1 MERKKD
7 CVAFPMTDL
16 VERSGA
22 RLLVDQLLI
31 QGVNHVFCV
40 PGESYLGVLDALVD
54 AASAIRLIV
63 NRHESGS
70 VFMADAYA
78 RLTGQPGVAFVTRGP
93 GASNAAIGIHN
104 ARQDST
110 PLVVFIGQV
119 GTDHLGREAFQEID
133 YRQMF
138 GPVAKA
144 VEQVD
149 RADRIPEAVARAFQ
163 CATSGRPGPVVVVLP
178 EDVLGHTA
186 RVPDARCHQ
195 PAQAAPTDTQVAALR
210 SLLRQAQR
218 PLLMLGGPGWTSAAL
233 DNLRRFVEASDLP
246 VVCGFRFQDRFDNEH
261 PNYIGEAGIGINP
274 KLAQRIK
281 SADLVVA
288 IGLRLGEVTTSGYT
302 LLQAPVPEQTL
313 VHVHPGIEELGRVYQ
328 PQLMINS
335 GMPQFASRLAA
346 MTPIESDAWAAHTR
360 GGRAEYEEW
369 QLRPAAYL
377 REPTLDLWQVM
388 RQLRQAMPRDAII
401 ANGAGNFS
409 IWLHRFFR
417 YSAPASQIAP
427 TSGCMG
433 YGVPAAIGAKIAAPE
448 RTVVC
453 VTGDGDLMM
462 SVQELATAAQ
472 YQAGVIFVLL
482 NNSMYGTIRLHQ
494 ERRFPGRVSGT
505 TLANPDFP
513 LLAKSFGALGLRVK
527 DTAGFAPALNEALTY
542 ARERRRPALIE
553 LVCDPDLLTPEATV
567 ASLRGAQTS

>member
-1 MERKKD
+1 MDPIER
-7 CVAFPMTDL
+7 T
-16 VERSGA
+16 GA

-31 QGVNHVFCV
+31 QGVNHAFCV
-40 PGESYLGVLDALVD
+40 PGESYLGVLDALHD
-54 AASAIRLIV
+54 NAPAIRLIV

-78 RLTGQPGVAFVTRGP
+78 RLTGQPGVVFVTRGP

-149 RADRIPEAVARAFQ
+149 RADRIPEVVARAFQ
-163 CATSGRPGPVVVVLP
+163 SATSGRPGPVVIAVP
-178 EDVLGHTA
+178 EDVQSD
-186 RVPDARCHQ
+186 RVSVPDARCHQ
-195 PAQAAPTDTQVAALR
+195 PVVPAPSDTQIAALR

-218 PLLMLGGPGWTSAAL
+218 PLLMLGGPGWTGAAL
-233 DNLRRFVEASDLP
+233 DNLRRFVELNDLP

-261 PNYIGEAGIGINP
+261 PNYIGDAGIGINP
-274 KLAQRIK
+274 KLAHRIRT
-281 SADLVVA
+281 ADLVIA
-288 IGLRLGEVTTSGYT
+288 IGLRLGEMTTSGYT

-313 VHVHPGIEELGRVYQ
+313 VHVHAGVEELGRVYQ
-328 PQLMINS
+328 PALMINS

-346 MTPIESDAWAAHTR
+346 MNPIEPAPWSAHTR
-360 GGRAEYEEW
+360 SGRAEYEEW
-369 QLRPAAYL
+369 QQRPTVY
-377 REPTLDLWQVM
+377 RQQEPLLDLWQVM
-388 RQLRQAMPRDAII
+388 RELRQAMPRNAVV

-417 YSAPASQIAP
+417 YGAPATQIAP

-472 YQAGVIFVLL
+472 YQAGVVFLLL

-505 TLANPDFP
+505 ALVNPDFQ
-513 LLAKSFGALGLRVK
+513 LLAKSFGALGVRVT
-527 DTAGFAPALNEALTY
+527 DTAGFTPALNEAVTY
-542 ARERRRPALIE
+542 TRERRRPALIE
-553 LVCDPDLLTPEATV
+553 LVCDPELLTPEATV
-567 ASLRGAQTS
+567 PSLRGAKRA

>member
-1 MERKKD
+1 MD
-7 CVAFPMTDL
+7 P
-16 VERSGA
+16 VERTGA
-22 RLLVDQLLI
+22 RILVDQLLI

-40 PGESYLGVLDALVD
+40 PGESYLDVLDALHD
-54 AASAIRLIV
+54 ADAAIRLIV

-78 RLTGQPGVAFVTRGP
+78 RLAGQPGIVFVTRGP

-110 PLVVFIGQV
+110 PLVVFVGQV
-119 GTDHLGREAFQEID
+119 DTEHLGREAFQEID

-138 GPVAKA
+138 GSVAKA
-144 VEQVD
+144 VEQVE
-149 RADRIPEAVARAFQ
+149 RADRIPEIVARAFQ

-178 EDVLGHTA
+178 EDVLSA
-186 RVPDARCHQ
+186 RASVPDARCHQ
-195 PAQAAPTDTQVAALR
+195 PVQSAPSDTQIAALR

-218 PLLMLGGPGWTSAAL
+218 PVLMLGGPGWTPAAL
-233 DNLRRFVEASDLP
+233 DNLRRFVEVNDLP

-274 KLAQRIK
+274 KLAQRIR
-281 SADLVVA
+281 SADLVIA
-288 IGLRLGEVTTSGYT
+288 IGLRLGEITTSGYT
-302 LLQAPVPEQTL
+302 LLRAPVPDQAL
-313 VHVHPGIEELGRVYQ
+313 VHVHPSLEELGRVYQ
-328 PQLMINS
+328 PMLMINS
-335 GMPQFASRLAA
+335 GMPQFAARLAA
-346 MTPIESDAWAAHTR
+346 MNPFEPAAWGEHTR
-360 GGRAEYEEW
+360 AGRADYEEW
-369 QLRPAAYL
+369 QQRPTLYRQ
-377 REPTLDLWQVM
+377 REPSLDLWQVM
-388 RQLRQAMPRDAII
+388 RQLRQAMPREAII

-417 YSAPASQIAP
+417 YGALGTQVAP
-427 TSGCMG
+427 TSGSMG

-472 YQAGVIFVLL
+472 YHAGVIFLLL

-494 ERRFPGRVSGT
+494 ERRFPGRISGT
-505 TLANPDFP
+505 GLVNPDFP
-513 LLAKSFGALGLRVK
+513 LMAKSFGALGLRVA
-527 DTAGFAPALNEALTY
+527 DTAAFATALNEALAYT
-542 ARERRRPALIE
+542 RERRRPAVIE
-553 LVCDPDLLTPEATV
+553 LVCDPELLTPEATV
-567 ASLRGAQTS
+567 ASLRGSRSS

>member
-1 MERKKD
+1 MSQES
-7 CVAFPMTDL
+7 VEETVP
-16 VERSGA
+16 VERTGA
-22 RLLVDQLLI
+22 RILVDQLLI

-40 PGESYLGVLDALVD
+40 PGESYLGVLDALHD
-54 AASAIRLIV
+54 AAGAIRLIV

-78 RLTGQPGVAFVTRGP
+78 RLAGQPGVVFVTRGP

-119 GTDHLGREAFQEID
+119 DTEHLGREAFQEID

-138 GPVAKA
+138 GQVAKA
-144 VEQVD
+144 VEQIE
-149 RADRIPEAVARAFQ
+149 RADRIPEIVARAFQ

-178 EDVLGHTA
+178 EDVLSAQA
-186 RVPDARCHQ
+186 RVADARCHQ
-195 PAQAAPTDTQVAALR
+195 PVQAAPSDTQIAALR

-218 PLLMLGGPGWTSAAL
+218 PLLMLGGSGWTPAAL
-233 DNLRRFVEASDLP
+233 DNVRRFVEVNDLP

-281 SADLVVA
+281 AADLVIA
-288 IGLRLGEVTTSGYT
+288 IGLRLGEITTSGYT
-302 LLQAPVPEQTL
+302 LLRAPVPDQAL
-313 VHVHPGIEELGRVYQ
+313 VHVHPGLEELGRVYQ
-328 PQLMINS
+328 AMLMINS
-335 GMPQFASRLAA
+335 GVPQFAARLAA
-346 MTPIESDAWAAHTR
+346 MNPFEPAPWGEHTR
-360 GGRAEYEEW
+360 AGRAEYEDW
-369 QLRPAAYL
+369 QQRPALYRQ
-377 REPTLDLWQVM
+377 REPSLDLWQVM
-388 RQLRQAMPRDAII
+388 RQLRQSMPRDAIV

-409 IWLHRFFR
+409 VWLHRFFR
-417 YSAPASQIAP
+417 YGALGTQVAP
-427 TSGCMG
+427 TSGSMG

-472 YQAGVIFVLL
+472 YHAGVIFLVL

-494 ERRFPGRVSGT
+494 ERHFPGRVSGT
-505 TLANPDFP
+505 GLVNPDFP
-513 LLAKSFGALGLRVK
+513 LLAKSFGGLGLRVA
-527 DTAGFAPALNEALTY
+527 DTAAFATALNEALTY
-542 ARERRRPALIE
+542 SRERRRPALIE

-567 ASLRGAQTS
+567 ASLRGAQKP

>member
-1 MERKKD
+1 MSLIER
-7 CVAFPMTDL
+7 T
-16 VERSGA
+16 GA

-40 PGESYLGVLDALVD
+40 PGESYLGVLDALHDVS
-54 AASAIRLIV
+54 AAIRLIV

-78 RLTGQPGVAFVTRGP
+78 RLTGQPGVVFVTRGP

-149 RADRIPEAVARAFQ
+149 RADRIPEVVGRAFQ
-163 CATSGRPGPVVVVLP
+163 CATSGRPGPVVVALP
-178 EDVLGHTA
+178 EDVLSDGAT
-186 RVPDARCHQ
+186 VVDARCHQ
-195 PAQAAPTDTQVAALR
+195 PVQAAPSDTQVAALR

-218 PLLMLGGPGWTSAAL
+218 PVLMLGGPGWTGAAL
-233 DNLRRFVEASDLP
+233 DNLRRFVEVNDLP
-246 VVCGFRFQDRFDNEH
+246 VVCGFRFQDRLDNDH
-261 PNYIGEAGIGINP
+261 QNYIGDAGIGINP

-281 SADLVVA
+281 TADLVIA
-288 IGLRLGEVTTSGYT
+288 IGLRLGEMTTSGYT
-302 LLQAPVPEQTL
+302 LLQPPVPEQTL
-313 VHVHPGIEELGRVYQ
+313 VHVHTGVEELGRVYQ
-328 PQLMINS
+328 AALMINS

-346 MTPIESDAWAAHTR
+346 MNPIEPTVPWNAHTR
-360 GGRAEYEEW
+360 SGRAEYEEW
-369 QLRPAAYL
+369 QQRPRAY
-377 REPTLDLWQVM
+377 RQNEPTLDLWQVM
-388 RQLRQAMPRDAII
+388 RELRAAIPRNAIV

-409 IWLHRFFR
+409 VWLHRFFR
-417 YSAPASQIAP
+417 YGAPGTQIAP

-433 YGVPAAIGAKIAAPE
+433 FGLPAAIGAKIAAPE

-472 YQAGVIFVLL
+472 YHAGVVFLLL

-505 TLANPDFP
+505 ELVNPDFL
-513 LLAKSFGALGLRVK
+513 LLAKSFDALGLRVTE
-527 DTAGFAPALNEALTY
+527 TAGFAPALNEAIAYT
-542 ARERRRPALIE
+542 RERRRPALIE

-567 ASLRGAQTS
+567 ASLRGVQSD

>member
-1 MERKKD
+1 MG
-7 CVAFPMTDL
+7 P
-16 VERSGA
+16 VERTGA
-22 RLLVDQLLI
+22 RILVDQLLI

-40 PGESYLGVLDALVD
+40 PGESYLGVLDALHD
-54 AASAIRLIV
+54 TAAAIRLIV

-78 RLTGQPGVAFVTRGP
+78 RLAGQPGVVFVTRGP

-119 GTDHLGREAFQEID
+119 ETEYLGREAFQEID

-144 VEQVD
+144 VEQIERV
-149 RADRIPEAVARAFQ
+149 DRIPEIVARAFQ
-163 CATSGRPGPVVVVLP
+163 CATSGRPGPVVVALP
-178 EDVLGHTA
+178 EDILSAQTSA
-186 RVPDARCHQ
+186 ADARCHQ
-195 PAQAAPTDTQVAALR
+195 PVQAAPSDTQIAALR

-218 PLLMLGGPGWTSAAL
+218 PLLMLGGPGWTPAAL
-233 DNLRRFVEASDLP
+233 DNLRRFVEVNDLP

-274 KLAQRIK
+274 RLAQRIK
-281 SADLVVA
+281 GADLVIA
-288 IGLRLGEVTTSGYT
+288 IGLRLGEITTSGYT
-302 LLQAPVPEQTL
+302 LLRAPVPEQAL
-313 VHVHPGIEELGRVYQ
+313 VHVHTSLEELGRVYQ
-328 PQLMINS
+328 PMLMINS
-335 GMPQFASRLAA
+335 GVPQFAARLAA
-346 MTPIESDAWAAHTR
+346 MNPFEPAPWGEHTR
-360 GGRAEYEEW
+360 SGRAEYEDW
-369 QLRPAAYL
+369 QQRPALYRQ
-377 REPTLDLWQVM
+377 REPALDLWQLV

-409 IWLHRFFR
+409 VWLHRFFR
-417 YSAPASQIAP
+417 YGALGTQVAP
-427 TSGCMG
+427 TSGSMG

-472 YQAGVIFVLL
+472 YHAGVIFLVL

-505 TLANPDFP
+505 GLVNPDFP
-513 LLAKSFGALGLRVK
+513 LLATSFGGLGLRVA
-527 DTAGFAPALNEALTY
+527 DTAAFATALNEAITY
-542 ARERRRPALIE
+542 TRERRRPALIE

-567 ASLRGAQTS
+567 ASLRSAQKP

>member
-1 MERKKD
+1 LSQES
-7 CVAFPMTDL
+7 AESTAP
-16 VERSGA
+16 VERTGA
-22 RLLVDQLLI
+22 RILVDQLLI

-40 PGESYLGVLDALVD
+40 PGESYLGVLDALHDVT
-54 AASAIRLIV
+54 AAIRLIV

-78 RLTGQPGVAFVTRGP
+78 RLAGQPGVVFVTRGP

-119 GTDHLGREAFQEID
+119 DTEHLGREAFQEID

-144 VEQVD
+144 VEQVE
-149 RADRIPEAVARAFQ
+149 RVDRIPEIVARAFQ
-163 CATSGRPGPVVVVLP
+163 SATSGRPGPVVVVLP
-178 EDVLGHTA
+178 EDVLAASAGVA
-186 RVPDARCHQ
+186 DARCHQ
-195 PAQAAPTDTQVAALR
+195 PVQAAPSDTQIAALR

-218 PLLMLGGPGWTSAAL
+218 PLLMLGGPGWTPAAL
-233 DNLRRFVEASDLP
+233 DNLRRFVEVNDLP

-281 SADLVVA
+281 AADLVIA
-288 IGLRLGEVTTSGYT
+288 IGLRLGEITTNGYT
-302 LLQAPVPEQTL
+302 LLRAPVPEQAL
-313 VHVHPGIEELGRVYQ
+313 VHVHSGLEELGRVYQ
-328 PQLMINS
+328 PLLMINS
-335 GMPQFASRLAA
+335 GMPQFAARLAA
-346 MTPIESDAWAAHTR
+346 MNPFESAPWGDYTR
-360 GGRAEYEEW
+360 SGRAEYEGW
-369 QLRPAAYL
+369 QQRPALYRQ
-377 REPTLDLWQVM
+377 REPSLDLWQVM

-417 YSAPASQIAP
+417 YGALGTQVAP
-427 TSGCMG
+427 TSGSMG

-448 RTVVC
+448 RAVVC

-462 SVQELATAAQ
+462 TVQELATAAQ
-472 YQAGVIFVLL
+472 YHAGVIFLLL

-505 TLANPDFP
+505 GLANPDFP
-513 LLAKSFGALGLRVK
+513 LLAKSFGALGLRVA
-527 DTAGFAPALNEALTY
+527 DTAAFATALDEAIAY
-542 ARERRRPALIE
+542 SRERRRPALIE
-553 LVCDPDLLTPEATV
+553 LVCDQDLLTPESTV
-567 ASLRGAQTS
+567 ASLRGARSP